1 MLQLQ
6 SVFGIFALLGL
17 AWLMSEN
24 RRAVDVRAAAIGLAV
39 TLALAIA
46 FMFSPWMARGVSWLN
61 TGVDS
66 ISAATRAG
74 TSFVFGFLG
83 GGPTPYEVTNP
94 GAQFLF
100 AFQAL
105 PVVLVVSALTT
116 LLFYWGVLQPL
127 IRGFSFLLKRTMGV
141 SGAVGLST
149 AANIFLGMVEAPL
162 FIKPYLKSLT
172 RSELFMVMTGGMA
185 GIAGTVFVLYAALL
199 RPALPDASAHLLIA
213 SVIGAPAALLM
224 ARIMVPETATAKDAR
239 DIEIEPVADS
249 SMDAIVRG
257 TQAGLELFLSIIASI
272 IVLVA
277 LVWLC
282 NAMLGRAAR
291 RCGRRAVAAAHPRL
305 DHGAR
310 HMAHGRA
317 VGGGHDGGPAHGRE
331 DRSQRNAR
339 LSRTRRHAARGLV
352 RPHAPHHDVRAVRL
366 RQFRQ
371 PWDHDHRPVG
381 DGAGAARGHHFAWRK
396 VPRGGHADD
405 VSPGRHRGR
414 AELSGRL
421 TPRP

>member
-6 SVFGIFALLGL
+6 SIAGMFALLGI
-17 AWLMSEN
+17 AWALSEN
-24 RRAVDVRAAAIGLAV
+24 RRAVDIRAAVIGLLV
-39 TLALAIA
+39 TLALAAA
-46 FMFSPWMARGVSWLN
+46 FMFSPWMARGVAWLN
-61 TGVDS
+61 VGVDS

-83 GGPTPYEVTNP
+83 GGPAPYEVTNP

-127 IRGFSFLLKRTMGV
+127 IRGFSFVLRRTMGV

-199 RPALPDASAHLLIA
+199 RPALPEASAHLLIA
-213 SVIGAPAALLM
+213 SVLGAPAALLM
-224 ARIMVPETATAKDAR
+224 ARIMVPETGPEKDPG
-239 DIEIEPVADS
+239 DIVIDPVADS

-257 TQAGLELFLSIIASI
+257 TQAGLELFLSIMASI

-282 NAMLGRAAR
+282 NAMLGALPD
-291 RCGRRAVAAAHPRL
+291 VAGGALSLQRMLGWIMAPVTWLMGVPWSEAAHAGQLMGIKTVLNEMLAYLELAATPRE
-305 DHGAR
+305 A
-310 HMAHGRA
+310 
-317 VGGGHDGGPAHGRE
+317 
-331 DRSQRNAR
+331 
-339 LSRTRRHAARGLV
+339 LSDRTRLIMTYALCGFANFASLGIMITGLSAM
-352 RPHAPHHDVRAVRL
+352 APERRSDIISLGGKSLVAGTL
-366 RQFRQ
+366 TTCLL
-371 PWDHDHRPVG
+371 G
-381 DGAGAARGHHFAWRK
+381 AIAGAMN
-396 VPRGGHADD
+396 
-405 VSPGRHRGR
+405 
-414 AELSGRL
+414 
-421 TPRP
+421 

>member
-6 SVFGIFALLGL
+6 SVFGVFALLGL

-282 NAMLGRAAR
+282 NAMLGALPDVAGGALSLQRILGWIMAPVTWLMGVPWAEATTAGQLMGVKTVLNEMLAYLELAATPR
-291 RCGRRAVAAAHPRL
+291 EALSDRTRLIMTYALCGFANFASLGIMITGLSAMAPERRADIISLGGKSLVAGTL
-305 DHGAR
+305 TTCLLGAI
-310 HMAHGRA
+310 
-317 VGGGHDGGPAHGRE
+317 
-331 DRSQRNAR
+331 
-339 LSRTRRHAARGLV
+339 
-352 RPHAPHHDVRAVRL
+352 
-366 RQFRQ
+366 
-371 PWDHDHRPVG
+371 
-381 DGAGAARGHHFAWRK
+381 AGA
-396 VPRGGHADD
+396 
-405 VSPGRHRGR
+405 
-414 AELSGRL
+414 LN
-421 TPRP
+421 

>member
-1 MLQLQ
+1 VLQLQ
-6 SVFGIFALLGL
+6 SSFGVFALLAI
-17 AWLMSEN
+17 AWALSEN
-24 RRAVDVRAAAIGLAV
+24 RRAVDIRAAALGLVV
-39 TLALAIA
+39 TLALALA
-46 FMFSPWMARGVSWLN
+46 FMVSPWMAAGVAWLN
-61 TGVDS
+61 AGVDA

-94 GAQFLF
+94 AAQFLF

-127 IRGFSFLLKRTMGV
+127 VAGFSFLLRRTMGV

-199 RPALPDASAHLLIA
+199 RPVLPEASAHLLIA
-213 SVIGAPAALLM
+213 SVLGAPAALLV
-224 ARIMVPETATAKDAR
+224 ARIMVPETETTKDIGDVA
-239 DIEIEPVADS
+239 IGPVADG

-282 NAMLGRAAR
+282 NAMLGALPDVAGGALSMQRILGWLMAPVTWLMGVPLAEAAAAGQLMGVKTVLNEMLAYLELAAMPR
-291 RCGRRAVAAAHPRL
+291 EALSDRTRLIMTYALCGFANFASLGIMITGLSAMAPERRADIIALGGKSLVAGTL
-305 DHGAR
+305 TTCLLGAI
-310 HMAHGRA
+310 
-317 VGGGHDGGPAHGRE
+317 
-331 DRSQRNAR
+331 
-339 LSRTRRHAARGLV
+339 
-352 RPHAPHHDVRAVRL
+352 
-366 RQFRQ
+366 
-371 PWDHDHRPVG
+371 
-381 DGAGAARGHHFAWRK
+381 AGA
-396 VPRGGHADD
+396 
-405 VSPGRHRGR
+405 
-414 AELSGRL
+414 LN
-421 TPRP
+421 